1 MGPSPVRPV
10 CIYTVGQRADIWR
23 PVMQYLANMLQDANA
38 AYRSPVLHALVL
50 TVEVAMQ
57 HPTSTTII
65 DEFSV
70 EVSTALI
77 DLSVSESLSIDD
89 SINVALLIG
98 LLAMRSPR
106 HFGVVLS
113 KASKLD
119 RGVNLLMGRHRSNK
133 LCIFI
138 LDAGYKVIMAS
149 RRTQNS
155 TVKGP
160 TSDKSLKKHSTVEKF
175 LLWGFGDVQVG
186 LECFGADNTTEL
198 VLRGL
203 GFVVAVI
210 AMLVTFYWGMIELDD
225 MSKKPWDPAS

>member
-1 MGPSPVRPV
+1 
-10 CIYTVGQRADIWR
+10 
-23 PVMQYLANMLQDANA
+23 MQYLTNMLQDAHA
-38 AYRSPVLHALVL
+38 EYRSAVLHALVL

-57 HPTSTTII
+57 HPTSTTIV

-77 DLSVSESLSIDD
+77 ELSVSESLSIDD

-106 HFGVVLS
+106 HFGVVMA

-133 LCIFI
+133 LCTFI

-149 RRTQNS
+149 RRTQN
-155 TVKGP
+155 TMVKGP
-160 TSDKSLKKHSTVEKF
+160 KSEKSAKKTSTVEKF
-175 LLWGFGDVQVG
+175 LLWGFGDVEVG
-186 LECFGADNTTEL
+186 LACFGADSTTEL
-198 VLRGL
+198 MLRTL

-210 AMLVTFYWGMIELDD
+210 AMCVSLYFGMVELDE
-225 MSKKPWDPAS
+225 MSRRPWSPM